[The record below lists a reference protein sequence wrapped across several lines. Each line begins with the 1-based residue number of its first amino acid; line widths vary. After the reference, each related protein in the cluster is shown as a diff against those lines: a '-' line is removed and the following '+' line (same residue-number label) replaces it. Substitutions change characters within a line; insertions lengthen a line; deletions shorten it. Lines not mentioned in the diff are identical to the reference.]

1 MGGSLL
7 PVPPRRLFYIIFSN
21 NNHSYRNRSS
31 PLLPF
36 CSSGAVGW
44 HWLSPPRPLAPPRA
58 AVCVCRSP
66 SIKEREERRS
76 SRVSL
81 APFFSPGGNSSLTT
95 AILTPNPSCGIALP
109 EAPPSPPTLSLH
121 PLLSP
126 RPPKLLITPHNC
138 LLTRLFDLSR
148 VFKRAR
154 PLRPP
159 PSLRRHQKPALSL
172 SLSGTC

>member
-7 PVPPRRLFYIIFSN
+7 PVAPRRLFYIIFSN
-21 NNHSYRNRSS
+21 NNHSYRNGSS
-31 PLLPF
+31 PSFLFVRAGRWDGIGCLPRGP
-36 CSSGAVGW
+36 SHLREG
-44 HWLSPPRPLAPPRA
+44 L
-58 AVCVCRSP
+58 CVCRSP

-109 EAPPSPPTLSLH
+109 ETPLTLFLH
-121 PLLSP
+121 PLWSS
-126 RPPKLLITPHNC
+126 RPPELLITLHNC
-138 LLTRLFDLSR
+138 LLTRLFDFSR

-159 PSLRRHQKPALSL
+159 PSLRRH
-172 SLSGTC
+172 